1 MAQRIHILGLGKSG
15 VGAALLARRKGFD
28 VSATDMKEAGAL
40 PEYEA
45 LKSAGVRLDLG
56 QHDPD
61 LFREADLII
70 VSPGVGKV
78 GLLEQAAA
86 SGVRVIS
93 EVEFAA
99 GMMASGII
107 AVTGTNGKSTVTT
120 MIADIMK
127 KGPAPVWAGG
137 NLGTALSGA
146 VGGEVDTPEGWVVLE
161 LSSFQLE
168 RIEVFRPRVAMI
180 LNITP
185 DHFDRYATLDD
196 YAAAKCNIFR
206 NQGKRDHLLIP
217 GGNDE
222 IRHRC
227 TAARS
232 VLHAIGGEDGEL
244 RLEDGIIRVRGLGGP
259 EVDIDPARC
268 NLKNSLLI
276 SNAMFA
282 IAASILAG
290 AGTQQVV
297 EGLAAFKPLRHRF
310 QLVDEIDGV
319 RWINDS
325 KATNP
330 ESAIKAIEA
339 AGRNVILLAGG
350 LGKGL
355 DFSPLAGGVRGR
367 VKAAILFGK
376 SAGEIRGVIEPE
388 VGVEEVSS
396 LRRAMERARALAS
409 AGDTVLLAPGCASFD
424 MFRNFEDRGDRF
436 ISLVHE
442 LKEKAQV

>member
-1 MAQRIHILGLGKSG
+1 MAKRIHIVGLGKSG
-15 VGAALLARRKGFD
+15 LGAAFLARKKGFD

-45 LKSAGVRLDLG
+45 LKREGVRLDLG
-56 QHDPD
+56 RHDTA
-61 LFREADLII
+61 LFMEADLII
-70 VSPGVGKV
+70 VSPGVGD
-78 GLLEQAAA
+78 LAPLNEAAA
-86 SGVRVIS
+86 SGVKVIS

-99 GMMASGII
+99 NMMASGII

-137 NLGTALSGA
+137 NLGIALSSA

-168 RIEVFRPRVAMI
+168 RIEAFRPRIAMI

-185 DHFDRYATLDD
+185 DHFDRYATFDD

-206 NQGKRDHLLIP
+206 NQGKGDHLLIP

-222 IRHRC
+222 IRRRC
-227 TAARS
+227 SAARGT
-232 VLHAIGGEDGEL
+232 LHAIGGDGGAL
-244 RLEDGIIRVRGLGGP
+244 QLEA
-259 EVDIDPARC
+259 DIDPARC

-276 SNAMFA
+276 SNAKFA

-290 AGTQQVV
+290 AGTEQIV
-297 EGLAAFKPLRHRF
+297 EGLRAFRPLRHRF
-310 QLVDEIDGV
+310 QLVDEIGGV

-330 ESAIKAIEA
+330 ESAVKAIEA
-339 AGRNVILLAGG
+339 AGKNVILLAGG

-388 VGVEEVSS
+388 VRVEEVSS
-396 LRRAMERARALAS
+396 LRQAIERARALSS

-424 MFRNFEDRGDRF
+424 MFRNFEDRGDQF
-436 ISLVHE
+436 ISLVQE
-442 LKEKAQV
+442 IKDG

>member
-1 MAQRIHILGLGKSG
+1 MAQRIHIVGLGKSG
-15 VGAALLARRKGFD
+15 VGAAFLARRKGFD

-40 PEYEA
+40 PEYDA
-45 LKSAGVRLDLG
+45 LRREGVRLDLG
-56 QHDPD
+56 RHDAA

-78 GLLEQAAA
+78 APLEQAAA
-86 SGVRVIS
+86 SGIKVIS

-99 GMMASGII
+99 NMMAAGII
-107 AVTGTNGKSTVTT
+107 AITGTNGKSTVTT

-137 NLGTALSGA
+137 NLGTALSSA

-168 RIEVFRPRVAMI
+168 RIEAFRPRIAMI

-185 DHFDRYATLDD
+185 DHFDRYAAFDD
-196 YAAAKCNIFR
+196 YAEAKCNIFR
-206 NQGKRDHLLIP
+206 NQGQDDHLLIP
-217 GGNDE
+217 GGSDE
-222 IRHRC
+222 IRRLC
-227 TAARS
+227 SAARC
-232 VLHAIGGEDGEL
+232 VVHAIGGDGGAL
-244 RLEDGIIRVRGLGGP
+244 QLEDGMIRVRGLGGI
-259 EVDIDPARC
+259 EADIDPAQC

-290 AGTQQVV
+290 AGPEQVV
-297 EGLAAFKPLRHRF
+297 EGLRAFRPLRHRF
-310 QLVDEIDGV
+310 QLVDEIGGV

-330 ESAIKAIEA
+330 ESAVKAIEA

-355 DFSPLAGGVRGR
+355 DFSPLAEGVRGR

-376 SAGEIRGVIEPE
+376 SAAEIRGVIEP
-388 VGVEEVSS
+388 VVSVEDVSS
-396 LRRAMERARALAS
+396 LREAIGRARALAS

-436 ISLVHE
+436 IAFVKE
-442 LKEKAQV
+442 LKEKAQD